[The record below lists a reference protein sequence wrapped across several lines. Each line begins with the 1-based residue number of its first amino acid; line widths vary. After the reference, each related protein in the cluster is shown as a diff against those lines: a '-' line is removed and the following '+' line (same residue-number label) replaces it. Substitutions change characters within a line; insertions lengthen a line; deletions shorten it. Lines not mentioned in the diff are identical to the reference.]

1 MNGKNMQAWTRKG
14 RHTASHP
21 GASHPGASHS
31 RRAGGRSGPGHWAI
45 TAAVA
50 AMALASPLTHAV
62 SVDAGD
68 YDAVPVG
75 TRLGLLYY
83 QYSSG
88 DTLYAGGHRVA
99 DDARVRAQVGVLRA
113 VKYVD
118 IGGFTVAPQFLLP
131 FGSIQT
137 AGDLGGASVRNGVG
151 DLILASTVFLYK
163 DEQRRVLGVTPW
175 LWLPTGQYDRHR
187 SLNPFGE
194 NRWKFALQ
202 AAGVMPL
209 GASFTLDLVGDVQFY
224 GDNRDFGPGS
234 QTLRQRH
241 SWDLQSHLRYH
252 LSPATA
258 LSLSLS
264 QLSGG
269 ETEIEGVAQNDRQRR
284 SRASIGASHFIAP
297 GWQVLGT
304 LGKDLTVD
312 NGVREDLRINLR
324 LLNVF

>member
-1 MNGKNMQAWTRKG
+1 MIRKKV
-14 RHTASHP
+14 RAMARRFP
-21 GASHPGASHS
+21 DAGARIHFAGERQMAGAM
-31 RRAGGRSGPGHWAI
+31 AA
-45 TAAVA
+45 AAV
-50 AMALASPLTHAV
+50 MFASQPAGAV

-68 YDAVPVG
+68 YDYAPAG

-88 DTLYAGGHRVA
+88 DTLYAGGHRVS
-99 DDARVRAQVGVLRA
+99 DDARVRAQVGILRA

-118 IGGFTVAPQFLLP
+118 IGGITVAPQFLLP

-163 DEQRRVLGVTPW
+163 DERRRVLGVTPW

-187 SLNPFGE
+187 TLNPFGE

-209 GASFTLDLVGDVQFY
+209 GESFTLDLVGDVQFH

-234 QTLRQRH
+234 QTLSQRR
-241 SWDLQSHLRYH
+241 SWDFQSHLRYH
-252 LSPATA
+252 HSPATA
-258 LSLSLS
+258 FSLSLS

-269 ETEIEGVAQNDRQRR
+269 ETELDGVGQNDRQRR
-284 SRASIGASHFIAP
+284 SRASIGAAHFFAP

-304 LGKDLTVD
+304 LGKDLSVE
-312 NGVREDLRINLR
+312 NGVREDVRVNLR

>member
-1 MNGKNMQAWTRKG
+1 MIGQSMQALARKCPDTGPQNRRVG
-14 RHTASHP
+14 RRP
-21 GASHPGASHS
+21 GGKPVADML
-31 RRAGGRSGPGHWAI
+31 
-45 TAAVA
+45 AAVA
-50 AMALASPLTHAV
+50 VTFASQQACAV

-68 YDAVPVG
+68 YDYVPAG

-88 DTLYAGGHRVA
+88 DTLYAGGHRVSDNA
-99 DDARVRAQVGVLRA
+99 GVRAQVGILRA

-118 IGGFTVAPQFLLP
+118 IGGITVAPQFLLP
-131 FGSIQT
+131 FGSVQT

-163 DEQRRVLGVTPW
+163 DERRRVLGVTPW

-187 SLNPFGE
+187 TLNPFGE

-202 AAGVMPL
+202 AAGVLPL
-209 GASFTLDLVGDVQFY
+209 GESFTLDLVGDVQFY

-234 QTLRQRH
+234 QTLSQRR

-258 LSLSLS
+258 FSVSLS

-269 ETEIEGVAQNDRQRR
+269 ETEVDGVAQNDRQRR
-284 SRASIGASHFIAP
+284 SRASIGASHFFAP
-297 GWQVLGT
+297 GWQVLGS

-312 NGVREDLRINLR
+312 NGVREDVRVNLR

>member
-1 MNGKNMQAWTRKG
+1 MIRKNAQ
-14 RHTASHP
+14 
-21 GASHPGASHS
+21 GAVACISPN
-31 RRAGGRSGPGHWAI
+31 
-45 TAAVA
+45 AAVRIRDKA
-50 AMALASPLTHAV
+50 EARIAGTLAGAVLALASLDASAV

-68 YDAVPVG
+68 YDYVPSG

-88 DTLYAGGHRVA
+88 DTLYAGGRRVS
-99 DDARVRAQVGVLRA
+99 DDARLRAQVGILRA

-118 IGGFTVAPQFLLP
+118 IGGLTVAPQILLP

-163 DEQRRVLGVTPW
+163 DERRRVLGVTPW
-175 LWLPTGQYDRHR
+175 LWLPTGQYDHNRT
-187 SLNPFGE
+187 LNPFGE

-202 AAGVMPL
+202 AAGVIPL
-209 GASFTLDLVGDVQFY
+209 GDAFTLDLVGDVQFY
-224 GDNRDFGPGS
+224 GDNRDLGPASRTLS
-234 QTLRQRH
+234 QRR

-258 LSLSLS
+258 LSVSVS

-269 ETEIEGVAQNDRQRR
+269 ETELDGVAQNDRQRR
-284 SRASIGASHFIAP
+284 SRASMGASHFFAP
-297 GWQVLGT
+297 GWQILGT
-304 LGKDLTVD
+304 LGKDIAVE
-312 NGVREDLRINLR
+312 NGVREDLRVNLR
-324 LLNVF
+324 LLNAF